1 MRRSLPAVIEWGAGA
16 RRGKLARVIDA
27 VFRQDGYDV
36 RLDWGDRGVDALA
49 PACAVLVIVDV
60 LSFSTSTTIAV
71 GNGARVLPLRWRDDR
86 ATRQADAAGAVL
98 AGTNGWTLRPA
109 SLVNLPA
116 GTLLGLPSPNGATLC
131 AHASTFPGTTVLVG
145 CLRNA
150 SAVAA
155 LAVALAGSR
164 PVGVIAAGERWGI
177 DIRGEHGDGTA
188 LRPCVEDTLGAGAI
202 VKALPGSHS
211 PEAELA
217 VAAFDASSA
226 QLAEVLHACAS
237 GQELNVSGNRAD
249 VDLAAMHDVSA
260 AAPRLTDGILG

>member
-1 MRRSLPAVIEWGAGA
+1 MV
-16 RRGKLARVIDA
+16 DA
-27 VFRQDGYDV
+27 VFQQDGFDV
-36 RLDWGDRGVDALA
+36 RLDWGEHGVTALA

-60 LSFSTSTTIAV
+60 LSFSTATTIAV
-71 GNGARVLPLRWRDDR
+71 GNGARVLPLRWRDER
-86 ATRQADAAGAVL
+86 AAQQADAAGAVL

-109 SLVNLPA
+109 SLVELPA

-131 AHASTFPGTTVLVG
+131 AHASTFPDTTVLVG

-177 DIRGEHGDGTA
+177 DIRHEHGDGTA
-188 LRPCVEDTLGAGAI
+188 LRPCVEDMLGAGAI
-202 VKALPGSHS
+202 VEALPGSRS

-217 VAAFDASSA
+217 AAAFAASRGR
-226 QLAEVLHACAS
+226 LAGLLHGCAS
-237 GQELNVSGNRAD
+237 GQELRASGHRAD

-260 AAPRLTDGILG
+260 ATPKLTDGVLG

>member
-1 MRRSLPAVIEWGAGA
+1 MRWSLPAAVGWGARA
-16 RRGKLARVIDA
+16 CRGKLGQVIDT

-36 RLDWGDRGVDALA
+36 RLDWGQHGVDALA
-49 PACAVLVIVDV
+49 PVCAVLVIVDV

-71 GNGARVLPLRWRDDR
+71 GNGARVLPLRRRDER
-86 ATRQADAAGAVL
+86 ARQQADAAGAVL

-109 SLVNLPA
+109 SLVHLPA
-116 GTLLGLPSPNGATLC
+116 DTLLGLPSPNGATLC
-131 AHASTFPGTTVLVG
+131 AHASTFPDTTVLVG

-155 LAVALAGSR
+155 LAVTLAGSR

-177 DIRGEHGDGTA
+177 DLRGEHGDGTA
-188 LRPCVEDTLGAGAI
+188 LRPCVEDMLGAGAI
-202 VKALPGSHS
+202 AKALPGSHS
-211 PEAELA
+211 PEAGLA

-237 GQELNVSGNRAD
+237 GRELTASGHRAD
-249 VDLAAMHDVSA
+249 VELAAAHDVSA
-260 AAPRLTDGILG
+260 AAPRLTDGILA